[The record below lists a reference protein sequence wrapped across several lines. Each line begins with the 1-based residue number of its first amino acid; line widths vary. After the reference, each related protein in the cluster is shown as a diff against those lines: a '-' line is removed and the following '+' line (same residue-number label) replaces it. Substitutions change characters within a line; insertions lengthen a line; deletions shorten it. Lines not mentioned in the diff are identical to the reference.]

1 MAHLPVKSLPALLR
15 GITSNHY
22 EDFTIWV
29 IYIHFVQII
38 SFKNITNYVIIMIT
52 VMQKC
57 LVNKKKNI
65 KMQSRKKKS
74 LKSQFRIYFDLESL
88 LKKEKSCQNNPEKN
102 CTLRKQLSLN
112 LQARQCLQNVHLM
125 KPKINVIIKD
135 ELVVFK
141 SGVKK

>member
-1 MAHLPVKSLPALLR
+1 
-15 GITSNHY
+15 
-22 EDFTIWV
+22 
-29 IYIHFVQII
+29 
-38 SFKNITNYVIIMIT
+38 
-52 VMQKC
+52 
-57 LVNKKKNI
+57 
-65 KMQSRKKKS
+65 MQSRKKKS

-125 KPKINVIIKD
+125 RPKINVIIKD